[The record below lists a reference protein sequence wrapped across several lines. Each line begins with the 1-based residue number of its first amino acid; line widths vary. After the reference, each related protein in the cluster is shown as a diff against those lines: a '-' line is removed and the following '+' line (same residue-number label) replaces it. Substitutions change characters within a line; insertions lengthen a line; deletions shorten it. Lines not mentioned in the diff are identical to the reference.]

1 MKLTE
6 RQSRS
11 SFLYRIGQT
20 LRAREE
26 DLPLE
31 PLPDCWV
38 GLIQRL
44 DERERER
51 DKPKTKHP
59 RLITGGTA

>member
-26 DLPLE
+26 DLLFE
-31 PLPDCWV
+31 PLPDRWID
-38 GLIQRL
+38 LIQHL
-44 DERERER
+44 DERERAR
-51 DKPKTKHP
+51 DPAKTKHSS
-59 RLITGGTA
+59 

>member
-31 PLPDCWV
+31 PLPDRWI
-38 GLIQRL
+38 GLIQHL
-44 DERERER
+44 DERERKR
-51 DKPKTKHP
+51 DKPMTKHS
-59 RLITGGTA
+59 R

>member
-26 DLPLE
+26 DLPFE
-31 PLPDCWV
+31 PLPDRWV
-38 GLIQRL
+38 DLIQHL
-44 DERERER
+44 DEGERAR
-51 DKPKTKHP
+51 DTPKTKHS
-59 RLITGGTA
+59 R